1 MMSSTDPLQMIL
13 SHIEQLREDV
23 REGFERIDGRLT
35 KLEERMGKVERW
47 QAEKDAVE
55 KAMEVQSSG
64 QRANV
69 KLTLSKTQVT
79 LGAIG
84 GLIAAS
90 AVVISLVD
98 LFFIK

>member
-1 MMSSTDPLQMIL
+1 MSADPLQMIL

-35 KLEERMGKVERW
+35 KLEERMGKVEKW

-55 KAMEVQSSG
+55 KAMEAKSTG
-64 QRANV
+64 ERASVNV
-69 KLTLSKTQVT
+69 SLSKTQAT
-79 LGAIG
+79 IAGIG
-84 GLIAAS
+84 GVIAAL
-90 AVVISLVD
+90 AVILSTID

>member
-1 MMSSTDPLQMIL
+1 MSADPLQMIL

-35 KLEERMGKVERW
+35 KLEERMGKVEKW

-69 KLTLSKTQVT
+69 KLSLSKTQVT
-79 LGAIG
+79 IGAIG
-84 GLIAAS
+84 GLIASS
-90 AVVISLVD
+90 AVILSLID
-98 LFFIK
+98 LFFVK